1 MCGETGLKILCS
13 HFRVKEV
20 IIFVGATQRVTGIRS
35 MKISLKSWMRVTTW
49 LAPMQV
55 SNVFYVFIYKWS
67 GSILENLM
75 SMKEIVF
82 HIQKNTRIR
91 WKYVLLHFVC
101 TFKKKSWKF
110 LQEIS
115 KINLLFAEELQF
127 AVELC
132 SRVGPIKVLMC
143 IVWWFMLPL
152 YIHKISKN

>member
-35 MKISLKSWMRVTTW
+35 MKISLKSWMHVTTW

-82 HIQKNTRIR
+82 HIQKNTCIR

-101 TFKKKSWKF
+101 TFLKKSWKF

-115 KINLLFAEELQF
+115 KNKFALCWRATICCGTLFTRGADQSID
-127 AVELC
+127 VHC
-132 SRVGPIKVLMC
+132 LM
-143 IVWWFMLPL
+143 IYASTL
-152 YIHKISKN
+152 HT